1 MDPAVHG
8 AVQEPLKI
16 YVGNFSKNNGITTF
30 FINIGYIATKIK
42 YGDFVTISAKI
53 IFIISSTEPCSPPFS
68 IFHNI
73 CIIIRNSIIDRSN
86 LDIPVYALFAADEKS
101 FVTPET
107 LSSTALGLTFF
118 IASVVVVAAV
128 NPLFA
133 RYV

>member
-1 MDPAVHG
+1 M
-8 AVQEPLKI
+8 
-16 YVGNFSKNNGITTF
+16 
-30 FINIGYIATKIK
+30 
-42 YGDFVTISAKI
+42 
-53 IFIISSTEPCSPPFS
+53 
-68 IFHNI
+68 
-73 CIIIRNSIIDRSN
+73 DRSN